1 MHFHFNDLQGSLM
14 EGDDLDRV
22 QADNADAVLILTNKY
37 CQVYFYTFLLSLIL
51 STHQQELPDG
61 FLYTFLLSLIHFTH
75 QQELPDG
82 L

>member
-37 CQVYFYTFLLSLIL
+37 CQVYLYTFLLSLIL

-61 FLYTFLLSLIHFTH
+61 LSFLYSFFLSFFL
-75 QQELPDG
+75 
-82 L
+82 

>member
-1 MHFHFNDLQGSLM
+1 MHFHLNDLQGSLM

-37 CQVYFYTFLLSLIL
+37 CQVYLYTFLLSLIL

-61 FLYTFLLSLIHFTH
+61 LSFCILFFFL
-75 QQELPDG
+75 
-82 L
+82 